1 MKLLLDQ
8 NLSRFLVGSLS
19 EPFPGSAHVTAL
31 GLDTATDRE
40 VWQFAREHDYV
51 LVSKDADFTDLAF
64 VHGPPPKV
72 VWLRIGNASTTE
84 VRNVLMRAA
93 DAVAAFVENDQDSV
107 LVLPQDPVSLR

>member
-40 VWQFAREHDYV
+40 VWQFAREQDYV
-51 LVSKDADFTDLAF
+51 LVSKDSDFSDLAF
-64 VHGPPPKV
+64 VHG
-72 VWLRIGNASTTE
+72 LGNASTAE
-84 VRNVLMRAA
+84 VKEVLLGAA
-93 DAVAAFVENDQDSV
+93 DRIAAFVEKDDDAV
-107 LVLPQDPVSLR
+107 LVLPQDPDRLR